1 MRPCCSWSSASPM
14 HKRTRGPAFLSFRR
28 TVVKSFASGLW
39 CHGERSGAIQLLF
52 GSCRFSRP
60 HKAACP
66 ASVLKSKPVLR
77 PAGWP
82 TIGPTAARLAER
94 TAEPLKPSNKPKA
107 PFVAIS
113 QRQWTRCTAAGA
125 ADEPEA
131 PGDASAPVGSSSV
144 SNDELDGPASEGEL
158 DKPDDELSE
167 PATSIF
173 SAVTTLRG
181 APSLVRGLVFSR
193 GTSGAPPP
201 TPPSGV
207 GLFFGA
213 PWKQPRAPLGGRA
226 PFFQRGWSSICPLFV
241 GQHPTRHGPFW
252 FYPPPLLSPLS
263 HRQPSPLGLN
273 AARTCHVPVCLD
285 LGVLCFVTE
294 AIKNGRPWGDRSL

>member
-28 TVVKSFASGLW
+28 IVVKSFASGLW

-52 GSCRFSRP
+52 GSCRFRRP

-173 SAVTTLRG
+173 SAVTIFAGGRFSSFGGWSFLVALPARHHPLRLQGLASSLGRPGNSPGHPWG
-181 APSLVRGLVFSR
+181 AGL
-193 GTSGAPPP
+193 
-201 TPPSGV
+201 
-207 GLFFGA
+207 LFFNVAGA
-213 PWKQPRAPLGGRA
+213 ASALFSSDSTPLAMVPFGFTLLHFYHHFPIASRHHWASTQQELATCPSALISVSFVSSRKQ
-226 PFFQRGWSSICPLFV
+226 
-241 GQHPTRHGPFW
+241 
-252 FYPPPLLSPLS
+252 
-263 HRQPSPLGLN
+263 
-273 AARTCHVPVCLD
+273 
-285 LGVLCFVTE
+285 
-294 AIKNGRPWGDRSL
+294 